1 MPIELKKN
9 INALKEKTSKKV
21 KVATEAMINYVDQN
35 DDGKLDINDVTVVK
49 DAINEGVKDASDKAK
64 QYISEKKLEAER
76 RQLKP
81 IFESDID
88 SSDFMMPKII
98 RISEMDKKHQQSE
111 VCNGSIGYYAENE
124 GLRIINIYPDY
135 IHLLG
140 VTFYPDLAS
149 EVYYVNPT
157 NHDNYI
163 ALNDYYQY
171 LKVARVN
178 ELQKIA
184 QDLGATH
191 FKVTL
196 KEKKVLI
203 TKKNLEAEAGFKTR
217 LINKNEKAGDNDLK
231 TSINYSTDDFATIEV
246 SAEMDCE
253 GHAPVEPSLN
263 FLKRDLSVQNLISM
277 RMDTNNHFKHQKIS
291 IELANTSGIREKD
304 AIKIDALLEQI
315 NISGGVTL
323 TNETKQEERRFL
335 EYEIF
340 F

>member
-1 MPIELKKN
+1 MSIELKKN
-9 INALKEKTSKKV
+9 INTLKEKASERV
-21 KVATEAMINYVDQN
+21 KVAANAMVNFVDQN
-35 DDGKLDINDVTVVK
+35 EDGKVDINDVTIVK
-49 DAINEGVKDASDKAK
+49 GAINEGVKDASDKAK
-64 QYISEKKLEAER
+64 HYISEKRLEVER
-76 RQLKP
+76 RKLKP

-88 SSDFMMPKII
+88 ASDFMMPKII
-98 RISEMDKKHQQSE
+98 RITDIDKKHQQSE
-111 VCNGSIGYYAENE
+111 ICEGSIGYYAENE
-124 GLRIINIYPDY
+124 GLRVINIYPDH
-135 IHLLG
+135 INLLG

-157 NHDNYI
+157 DHDSYI

-196 KEKKVLI
+196 KEKKALI
-203 TKKNLEAEAGFKTR
+203 TKKNEEAKAGFKKK
-217 LINKNEKAGDNDLK
+217 LKNEKEKVKDNNLEVTK
-231 TSINYSTDDFATIEV
+231 NFLTDNFDIVEV
-246 SAEMDCE
+246 SAEMDCV

-263 FLKRDLSVQNLISM
+263 FLKRDLSVQNLIAM
-277 RMDTNNHFKHQKIS
+277 RMDTNNQFKHQKIS
-291 IELANTSGIREKD
+291 IELANTSGIKEKD
-304 AIKIDALLEQI
+304 AIKIDALLKQM
-315 NISGGVTL
+315 NISGEVTL
-323 TNETKQEERRFL
+323 ANETKKEERRFF